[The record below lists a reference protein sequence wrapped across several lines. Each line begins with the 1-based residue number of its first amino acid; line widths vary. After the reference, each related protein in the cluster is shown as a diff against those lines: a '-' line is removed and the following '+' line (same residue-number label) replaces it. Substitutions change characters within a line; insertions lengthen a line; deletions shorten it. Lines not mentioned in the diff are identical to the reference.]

1 MPVCPKCHE
10 LISEEHWERHL
21 SRCGVHHKHGP
32 MPLFSTSGGT
42 MGATPYDPD
51 LIPPIAYPWWKY
63 GLQVWPP
70 RRLTT
75 KQKGYL
81 AIYYF
86 LVFGGAV
93 TIFWVVW
100 GMLGALL

>member
-42 MGATPYDPD
+42 MGATPYDSD
-51 LIPPIAYPWWKY
+51 LMPPIAYPWWKY

-70 RRLTT
+70 RRLTR
-75 KQKGYL
+75 KQKVYL
-81 AIYYF
+81 LIYYALAMGGIGTF
-86 LVFGGAV
+86 IVFVLG
-93 TIFWVVW
+93 IF
-100 GMLGALL
+100 GLPL